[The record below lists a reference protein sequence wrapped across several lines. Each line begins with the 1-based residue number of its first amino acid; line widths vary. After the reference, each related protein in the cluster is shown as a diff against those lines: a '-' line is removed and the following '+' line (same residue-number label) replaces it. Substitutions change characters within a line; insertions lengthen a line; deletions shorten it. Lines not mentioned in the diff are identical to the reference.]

1 MTKRKNSI
9 LVIIIN
15 IIFTIAGIGVL
26 YLSSIFWMGS
36 KEDYAE
42 LVNKSYW
49 SFFVNRLFFNL
60 LIGLV
65 LVAGVGFINW
75 LLQKITKAKEGIGK
89 ILMIDFIIFTVCSI
103 IFIVFHLS

>member
-1 MTKRKNSI
+1 MTKRKNNVF
-9 LVIIIN
+9 VIIIN

-26 YLSSIFWMGS
+26 YLSSTFWMGS
-36 KEDYAE
+36 KEDYTE
-42 LVNKSYW
+42 MVNKSYW

-103 IFIVFHLS
+103 IFLFFQLS